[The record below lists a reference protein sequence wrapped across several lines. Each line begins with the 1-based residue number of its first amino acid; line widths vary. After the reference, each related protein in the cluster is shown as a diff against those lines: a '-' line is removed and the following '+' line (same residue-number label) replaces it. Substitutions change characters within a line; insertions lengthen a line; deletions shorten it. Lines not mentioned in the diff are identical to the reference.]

1 MRIKAT
7 DSTLL
12 IVDIQER
19 LFPVILDAAA
29 MAEHTAWLQQV
40 AKRVGVPVLLT
51 EQYSKG
57 LGQTIAA
64 LRDGVEDRA
73 ILEKLDFSAAGDG
86 ELFKRPGGERRQFV
100 VCGCETHVCVLQTV
114 LDLRARGNE
123 VFVVEEGVS
132 SRRASDKA
140 LALERMRQAGA
151 HIVSREMVAFE
162 WMERAGTELFKS
174 ISREF
179 IR

>member
-51 EQYSKG
+51 EQ
-57 LGQTIAA
+57 
-64 LRDGVEDRA
+64 
-73 ILEKLDFSAAGDG
+73 
-86 ELFKRPGGERRQFV
+86 
-100 VCGCETHVCVLQTV
+100 
-114 LDLRARGNE
+114 
-123 VFVVEEGVS
+123 
-132 SRRASDKA
+132 
-140 LALERMRQAGA
+140 
-151 HIVSREMVAFE
+151 
-162 WMERAGTELFKS
+162 
-174 ISREF
+174 
-179 IR
+179 

>member
-57 LGQTIAA
+57 LGQTIAT
-64 LRDGVEDRA
+64 LRDGVEDSA

-114 LDLRARGNE
+114 LELLEAGRQ
-123 VFVVEEGVS
+123 VFVVEEAVT
-132 SRRASDKA
+132 SRTPANKQLA
-140 LALERMRQAGA
+140 LARMRQAGA
-151 HIVSREMVAFE
+151 QIVSGEMVAFE
-162 WMERAGTELFKS
+162 WMERAGTETFKE
-174 ISREF
+174 ISRTL

>member
-57 LGQTIAA
+57 LGQTIAT
-64 LRDGVEDRA
+64 LRDGVEDSA

-86 ELFKRPGGERRQFV
+86 EPGSARRLAMPSQ
-100 VCGCETHVCVLQTV
+100 G
-114 LDLRARGNE
+114 
-123 VFVVEEGVS
+123 S
-132 SRRASDKA
+132 SP
-140 LALERMRQAGA
+140 L
-151 HIVSREMVAFE
+151 
-162 WMERAGTELFKS
+162 
-174 ISREF
+174 
-179 IR
+179 